1 MMLLHSA
8 VGARNLLGGHGDC
21 FSNGL
26 HGNELGR
33 SNCKANL
40 ARAFKSFGVDEEW
53 EHVAIVTR

>member
-8 VGARNLLGGHGDC
+8 VGARNLLGGQADC
-21 FSNGL
+21 SNGL
-26 HGNELGR
+26 HGNVFGR

-40 ARAFKSFGVDEEW
+40 ERAFKSLGVDDEC